1 MALPSSVFIQHK
13 PQNCHHNIK
22 QHWTV
27 LGNYLNKNIGKH
39 PSSYRH
45 SQHLYHSPQHSLLSQ
60 CHTPQTLLTCSPLSS
75 KTFVSHRCCP
85 SLVTGK
91 QTQLLLQAGRL
102 LPPAPAWG
110 PASSPA
116 SAVTA
121 LHFTGPFKGWGQS
134 TQQLLWEHSVFRLW
148 DSTSLTLTWH
158 FILPDFHW
166 WYEQLLPW
174 GLTSTRSI
182 LPALVHW
189 SSAASKQT
197 FISVTV
203 ILKPLLASFNLW
215 TAVLAGALITE

>member
-85 SLVTGK
+85 SLVTGEADPAAPPGR
-91 QTQLLLQAGRL
+91 QAGCSLQPQHGDLLLPQPQQELLSISLALSKAGVRAHSSSYGSTVYLGSETVQAWL
-102 LPPAPAWG
+102 
-110 PASSPA
+110 
-116 SAVTA
+116 
-121 LHFTGPFKGWGQS
+121 
-134 TQQLLWEHSVFRLW
+134 
-148 DSTSLTLTWH
+148 
-158 FILPDFHW
+158 
-166 WYEQLLPW
+166 
-174 GLTSTRSI
+174 
-182 LPALVHW
+182 
-189 SSAASKQT
+189 
-197 FISVTV
+197 
-203 ILKPLLASFNLW
+203 
-215 TAVLAGALITE
+215 